1 MKATIPIDNPE
12 RLRLE
17 RQHEGQE
24 NWRLWGPYLAERAW
38 GTVRED
44 YSAHGE
50 AWEHLDH
57 DQSRSRVY
65 RWNEDGLGG
74 ICDERQR
81 LCFALALWNGRDPI
95 LKERAFGLTG
105 NQGNHGE
112 DVKEYYFYL
121 DATPSHSYLRYLYKY
136 PQAEYP
142 YGWLVEENRRRGR
155 LDPPFNLLDSGAF
168 NENRYWDVDVNYA
181 KAGPEEIHI
190 RVTVAN
196 RGPEEA
202 TLHLLP
208 QLWFRNT
215 WAWGDEEKERALA
228 ELRGDPVQ
236 SSSPTI
242 VKPTLRAIAAP
253 TGAAWA
259 VRVEHPTLGAYHLYG
274 RQSAEPLYTENEHNV
289 QRLWGLAN
297 ATPYVKDSFHR
308 RVVDGE
314 HEAVNPTREGTK
326 FAAWHVLTVA
336 GDQQAQI
343 ELVLSAA
350 PLAQPFAQSQ
360 TVFTLRQSEADSF
373 YRDLLPEAA
382 DEDQRIFRQASA
394 GMIWSK
400 QFFHYDVARW
410 LDGDQFPPP
419 DGHKS
424 GRNRTWRHL
433 KASDVISMPD
443 KWEYPWF
450 AAWDLAY
457 HCAALSLVDVDFAKD
472 QIELVLKENYF
483 HPNGQI
489 PAYEWAFGDVNP
501 PVHAM
506 GALKVFRAERVQ
518 RGRGDL
524 HFLERVFHKLLL
536 NYAWWINRKDS
547 DGNNVFEG
555 GFLGLDNI
563 SVFDR
568 SHPLPAGFTLKQA
581 DATGWMAMF
590 ALNMTVIAL
599 ELAAEDREYESI
611 AIQIYQQFLAVAN
624 TIAGHTGNE
633 VPLWDPEAGF
643 FKDLM
648 ICPDGRTQRIDVYS
662 WVGLIPLFACEVV
675 DRRILAKVPRFRE
688 LLRQHRHGVFDGSII
703 CQCPDWENERGE
715 HLLSLVTNR
724 MLPRILK
731 RLLREDEFL
740 SPHGIRSVS
749 RIHATQ
755 KHLGN
760 LPGVGEA
767 IIEYVPGESNSGLF
781 GGNSNWRGPIWLPT
795 NYTLVQALEK
805 FHRFL
810 GDNFTIAVPSLG
822 NRELNLKEIATLIAE
837 RLVDIYR
844 RDADG
849 RMPAFPADSPFQH
862 DPHWRDLLQFYEYFH
877 GDTGQGLGA
886 AHQTGWTGLL
896 ANLVMRRYRQ
906 EIPAYWSQRMATD
919 NSPHPVGEG
928 PGVRASDSPRP
939 LGEGLGVRATPITVE
954 G

>member
-1 MKATIPIDNPE
+1 MKAPIPIDNPE

-44 YSAHGE
+44 YSASGE

-57 DQSRSRVY
+57 EQSRSRVY

-74 ICDERQR
+74 ICDEQQR
-81 LCFALALWNGRDPI
+81 LCFALALWNGRDSI

-136 PQAEYP
+136 PQVEYP
-142 YGWLVEENRRRGR
+142 YGALVEENHRRGR
-155 LDPPFNLLDSGAF
+155 QDPPFNLLDTGVF
-168 NENRYWDVDVNYA
+168 HDNRYWDVEVSYA
-181 KAGPEEIHI
+181 KAGPDQIHI
-190 RVTVAN
+190 RITAAN
-196 RGPEEA
+196 RGPEAA

-208 QLWFRNT
+208 QLWFRNA
-215 WAWGDEEKERALA
+215 WAWGDDQKAQELA
-228 ELRGDPVQ
+228 GLRGDPVEMIEPP
-236 SSSPTI
+236 SA
-242 VKPTLRAIAAP
+242 KPILRAITAP
-253 TGAAWA
+253 EGAAWA
-259 VRVEHPTLGAYHLYG
+259 VCAEHPTLGAYHLYG
-274 RQSAEPLYTENEHNV
+274 RQAAEPLFTENEHNA

-297 ATPYVKDSFHR
+297 ATPHVKDSFHR
-308 RVVDGE
+308 RVVNGE
-314 HEAVNPTREGTK
+314 REAVNPAQEGTK
-326 FAAWHVLTVA
+326 FAAWNVLTVA
-336 GDQQAQI
+336 AGQQAQV

-350 PLAQPFAQSQ
+350 PLAQPFAQ
-360 TVFTLRQSEADSF
+360 TAAVFAQREREADQF

-382 DEDQRIFRQASA
+382 ADDQRILRQALA

-410 LDGDQFPPP
+410 LDGDHFPPP
-419 DGHKS
+419 EGRKQ
-424 GRNRTWRHL
+424 GRNRAWRHL
-433 KASDVISMPD
+433 KASDILSMPD

-450 AAWDLAY
+450 AAWDLSY
-457 HCAALSLVDVDFAKD
+457 HCAALALADVDFAKD
-472 QIELVLKENYF
+472 QIELVLKETYL

-506 GALKVFRAERVQ
+506 GALKAFRAERVQ
-518 RGRGDL
+518 RGQGD
-524 HFLERVFHKLLL
+524 HNFLERVFHKLLL
-536 NYAWWINRKDS
+536 NYAWWINRKDA

-568 SHPLPAGFTLKQA
+568 SHPLPPGYTLQQA

-599 ELAAEDREYESI
+599 ELATEDPAYESI
-611 AIQIYQQFLAVAN
+611 AIQIYQQFLAIAN
-624 TIAGHTGNE
+624 AIGGHGGRQHI
-633 VPLWDPEAGF
+633 PLWDPEAGF
-643 FKDLM
+643 FKDLVTG
-648 ICPDGRTQRIDVYS
+648 PDGQSQRIDVYS

-703 CQCPDWENERGE
+703 CNCPNWENDRGE
-715 HLLSLVTNR
+715 HLLSLVTDR

-731 RLLREDEFL
+731 RLLRDDEFL

-755 KHLGN
+755 KNLGT

-767 IIEYVPGESNSGLF
+767 LIEYVPGESNSGLF

-810 GDNFTIAVPSLG
+810 GDNFTVTVPSLG

-837 RLVDIYR
+837 RLVGLYR
-844 RDADG
+844 RDQDG
-849 RMPAFPADSPFQH
+849 LMPAYPADSPFQH
-862 DPHWRDLLQFYEYFH
+862 DPYWRDLLQFYEYFH
-877 GDTGQGLGA
+877 ADTGQGLGA

-896 ANLVMRRYRQ
+896 ANLVMRRYRRD
-906 EIPAYWSQRMATD
+906 IPAYWGQQMAAQAET
-919 NSPHPVGEG
+919 
-928 PGVRASDSPRP
+928 ASSAA
-939 LGEGLGVRATPITVE
+939 EA
-954 G
+954 